1 LGTFRLRRINLR
13 LLIALAIIAILATA
27 AYGFA
32 ASNTVGASRAGD
44 GSGAISGYR
53 VTDVAYTLDSSNP
66 TLIAGVSFTTN
77 AVATNVKA
85 QLTAA
90 GAWYPCTTS
99 NGTSWTCTAATSA
112 DETAVLSADN
122 LRVVATQ

>member
-32 ASNTVGASRAGD
+32 ASNTVGASKAGD
-44 GSGAISGYR
+44 GSGAISGYN
-53 VTDVAYTLDSSNP
+53 VTGITYTVNNADPTILDSVRFNLDGNATTVKATLDS
-66 TLIAGVSFTTN
+66 GTTW
-77 AVATNVKA
+77 VD
-85 QLTAA
+85 
-90 GAWYPCTTS
+90 CTVVGLPA
-99 NGTSWTCTAATSA
+99 NNNWTCAASGATVKSV
-112 DETAVLSADN
+112 TR

>member
-1 LGTFRLRRINLR
+1 MRTFHIRRMNLR

-44 GSGAISGYR
+44 GSGAISGYT
-53 VTDVAYTLDSSNP
+53 VSNITYTVASDPTILSSVQFHLDDTATTVKATLDGA
-66 TLIAGVSFTTN
+66 TTWVDCTAVGVSTDN
-77 AVATNVKA
+77 N
-85 QLTAA
+85 
-90 GAWYPCTTS
+90 
-99 NGTSWTCTAATSA
+99 WTCSASGATVKSV
-112 DETAVLSADN
+112 TR